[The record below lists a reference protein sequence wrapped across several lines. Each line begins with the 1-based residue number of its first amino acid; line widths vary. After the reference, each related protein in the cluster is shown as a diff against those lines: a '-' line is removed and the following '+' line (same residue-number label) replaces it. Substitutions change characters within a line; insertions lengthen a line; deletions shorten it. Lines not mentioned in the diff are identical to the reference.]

1 MEYNTLLDEVKK
13 LKFDLKKTIYSKDD
27 VEIYLIRPT
36 KVKGNFKNYDI
47 NKNFQV
53 FLKTKNREFRP
64 NHLRVI
70 MDLYLRSLSRPDL
83 KEEILELVDLIF
95 YKKEFSNLLEKLK
108 QETFNNYLNKNLDVT
123 IYLLTLFVIEQD
135 YNYFGKSF
143 YKPKSTFL
151 IGWVRQVLCDNSR
164 DLDNYIMSICNNQ
177 PPKTKFTEKDSKIK
191 RKIQNKQSISVN
203 NEKYEENP
211 KKLWYV

>member
-1 MEYNTLLDEVKK
+1 MEYNTLFDEIRR
-13 LKFDLKKTIYSKDD
+13 LEFDVRKTIYSKNDI
-27 VEIYLIRPT
+27 EIYLIRPS
-36 KVKGNFKNYDI
+36 KKYKNYDI

-108 QETFNNYLNKNLDVT
+108 EETFNNYLNENLDVT

-135 YNYFGKSF
+135 YNYIGKSF
-143 YKPKSTFL
+143 YEPKSTFL
-151 IGWVRQVLCDNSR
+151 IGWVRQVLCDNSG

-177 PPKTKFTEKDSKIK
+177 PPKTKFTEKNSKIR
-191 RKIQNKQSISVN
+191 RKTQNKQSISVY
-203 NEKYEENP
+203 NEKFEENP
-211 KKLWYV
+211 KKLWYI